1 MEVRIQVTGL
11 RRAGQ
16 LRRFVARRI
25 EAALAR
31 FGYVI
36 EEASVRLYDI
46 NGPERGGVDKLC
58 RVVLRFRDNSI
69 LVIEELGSE
78 VSRVID
84 RAVDRLHQSVSR
96 QISRRVNIDRQSIR
110 QGNLLATPG

>member
-1 MEVRIQVTGL
+1 MQLRIQVTGL
-11 RRAGQ
+11 NRAGQ
-16 LRRFVARRI
+16 LRRFVARKI

-31 FGYVI
+31 FGHVI
-36 EEASVRLYDI
+36 QEASVRLYDI

-78 VSRVID
+78 ASRVID

-96 QISRRVNIDRQSIR
+96 QVTRKLNIDRRSIR
-110 QGNLLATPG
+110 QGNLLAAPG